1 MIDGQKGCPAGF
13 LGPDL
18 GPPPAAYKIAHAVY
32 SDLIF
37 TTQLNPLNRRKS

>member
-13 LGPDL
+13 WDLTLGRR
-18 GPPPAAYKIAHAVY
+18 PAAYRIAHAVY